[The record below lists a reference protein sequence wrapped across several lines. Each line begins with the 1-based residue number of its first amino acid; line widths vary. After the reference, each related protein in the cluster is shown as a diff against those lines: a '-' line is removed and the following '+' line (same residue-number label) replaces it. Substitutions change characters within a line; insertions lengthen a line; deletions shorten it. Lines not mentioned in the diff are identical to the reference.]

1 MSCVFPF
8 SAIVGQNE
16 LKTALILN
24 VIDPSIG
31 GALIMG
37 EKGTAKSTAVRALA
51 ALLPSYE
58 ANICHSGCD
67 PRGHHLCSDC
77 ESATDT
83 PTETRQM
90 RVVEL
95 PLGTSEDRLVGSL
108 DLEAALHHGK
118 KRFEPGILAAANR
131 NFLYVDEVNLLD
143 DHLVDLLL
151 DAAAM
156 GTVHVEREGVSF
168 RHPSRFV
175 LVGSMNPEEGDLR
188 PQLLDRFGLCVDV
201 KALREASDR
210 LAVLTR
216 RMDFDKDHES
226 FLVRYDDEQRSLAA
240 KIADAKEMLPK
251 VKLSEQVLMQI
262 VSICAKLGLDGHRG
276 DITLC
281 RAATAQAAYDGC
293 DSVEAKHIRAVAS
306 MVLLHRQKR
315 QPFESASDAN
325 TKLQSALQIL
335 GAN

>member
-8 SAIVGQNE
+8 SAIVGQSD

-24 VIDPSIG
+24 VIDPAIG

-58 ANICHSGCD
+58 ANICHCGCD

-77 ESATDT
+77 EGVSGIK
-83 PTETRQM
+83 TEMRQM

-95 PLGTSEDRLVGSL
+95 PLGTTEDRLVGSL
-108 DLEAALHHGK
+108 DLEAALHHGQK
-118 KRFEPGILAAANR
+118 KFEPGILAAANR

-156 GTVHVEREGVSF
+156 GTASVEREGVSF

-201 KALREASDR
+201 KALREPADR

-216 RMDFDKDHES
+216 RMDFDKDHGV
-226 FLVRYDDEQRSLAA
+226 FLEKYAHEQQKLSEKILA
-240 KIADAKEMLPK
+240 AKEMLPN
-251 VKLSEQVLMQI
+251 VQLSEEILTKI

-281 RAATAQAAYDGC
+281 RAASAQAALDG
-293 DSVEAKHIRAVAS
+293 DKTVEAKHIRAVAS

-315 QPFESASDAN
+315 QPFETAIDADA
-325 TKLQSALQIL
+325 KLQSALKIL
-335 GAN
+335 D